1 MEIATRQAVQAAAE
15 KILEKTK
22 KSASEIKAGE
32 IRELIE
38 GGSFTTINK
47 RLDEWRAEREEKGL
61 FRSTMPDMPDEVR
74 GLWERVWQIA
84 DAQHHEIRDA
94 WAQEKKRLSNDIEER
109 TAEIARLEGEVAES
123 QAELETMKCQI
134 EEGRQAT
141 AAAEKERDLAIARAE
156 TAAEQQ
162 DRLMEK
168 LTARLEPY
176 LSTKEGDTD
185 SPQAK
190 NTRKG
195 S

>member
-1 MEIATRQAVQAAAE
+1 MEIATREAVQVAAE

-22 KSASEIKAGE
+22 KSASEVKAGE
-32 IRELIE
+32 IREIIG

-47 RLDEWRAEREEKGL
+47 RLEEWRAEREERDL

-84 DAQHHEIRDA
+84 DTQHHEVQDA
-94 WAQEKKRLSNDIEER
+94 WAKEKKRLSNDIEER
-109 TAEIARLEGEVAES
+109 SAEIARLESEVAQI

-141 AAAEKERDLAIARAE
+141 VAAEKERDLAIARAE
-156 TAAEQQ
+156 TATKQQ

-176 LSTKEGDTD
+176 LSTEEGDLD
-185 SPQAK
+185 SLQEN

-195 S
+195 P